1 MIPETILE
9 GAEPLSAVEQ
19 AHLAGYRKALAEL
32 REVQEQWRR
41 ERQRLAQARAQAET
55 HAWTCPCCQDVFD
68 AGWAGGQEELRRGGW
83 TEEEERAAQHRRFAM
98 LWGALAAG
106 LAAICGGIG
115 YFIGRG
121 WL

>member
-9 GAEPLSAVEQ
+9 GAEPLSVVEQ
-19 AHLAGYRKALAEL
+19 AHLAGYRKALREL

-41 ERQRLAQARAQAET
+41 ERQRIAQARAQAAN
-55 HAWTCPCCQDVFD
+55 HAWQCESCGPVFD
-68 AGWAGGQEELRRGGW
+68 AAYHLGQEHLRLGGW

-98 LWGALAAG
+98 LWGTGAALLTALAGG
-106 LAAICGGIG
+106 LG
-115 YFIGRG
+115 YCVGRG